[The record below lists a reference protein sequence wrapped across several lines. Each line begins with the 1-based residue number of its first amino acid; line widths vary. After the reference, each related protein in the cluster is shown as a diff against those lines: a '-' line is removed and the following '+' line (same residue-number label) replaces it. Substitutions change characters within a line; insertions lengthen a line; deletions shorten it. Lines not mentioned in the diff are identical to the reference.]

1 MSGPGR
7 TSEGGVAVALR
18 AAAAAAGIAVVPI
31 SLWLPVHS
39 SGGSLTEDV
48 GASFYA
54 ALAIGVVVACLPF
67 FTHGPRSRRV
77 ASAAGLLLVLGSF
90 VTVLG
95 VFFLPAALLLLLSAW
110 AERGSG
116 PMAGTGR
123 SHALR

>member
-1 MSGPGR
+1 MTGPDR
-7 TSEGGVAVALR
+7 TSDGRVALALR
-18 AAAAAAGIAVVPI
+18 AAAAAAGLAVVPA

-48 GASFYA
+48 GALFYA

-77 ASAAGLLLVLGSF
+77 TAGAGLLLVMGSF

-95 VFFLPAALLLLLSAW
+95 MFFLPAALLLLLSAW
-110 AERGSG
+110 AGND
-116 PMAGTGR
+116 PV
-123 SHALR
+123 ALDDLTKSD